1 MPRKKLTPT
10 EEQRHQVKSMAAVGT
25 PPQDIARYHHV
36 SEKTL
41 RKYYGEEIFRG
52 PVEANAKVHHTLFQM
67 ATDGKTVVAT
77 IFWSKTRSGW
87 SEKPGGP
94 IQPVAVPDFVVALEK
109 KAA

>member
-25 PPQDIARYHHV
+25 PPQDIARYHGV

-41 RKYYGEEIFRG
+41 RKYYAEEIFRG
-52 PVEANAKVHHTLFQM
+52 PVEANAKVGHSLLLM
-67 ATDGKTVVAT
+67 ATDRKTPAAT
-77 IFWSKTRSGW
+77 IFWSKARSGW
-87 SEKPGGP
+87 SEKPGGH
-94 IQPVAVPDFVVALEK
+94 IQLVAVPDFVVALEK